1 MRRVQHICEEHES
14 HDEMLL
20 LSIYP
25 IAFVQLV
32 SQERLLHQRLLVA
45 QLYPVSAISLS
56 DAPLHM
62 PQS

>member
-25 IAFVQLV
+25 TGLVQPV
-32 SQERLLHQRLLVA
+32 SQERLLHQHLLVA
-45 QLYPVSAISLS
+45 PLYLVSAISLS